1 MVRISAR
8 YILRRSLY
16 AIFTLFVVMC
26 INFAIPRMMPGNP
39 IIYFANPHI
48 ITSPAAVH
56 ALEQRF
62 GLDKSVWVQF
72 DLYLQ
77 NLLSWPPNL
86 GVSYIFYP
94 TPVFTV
100 IMQYL
105 PWTLFLVGVATV
117 ITAVIGILV
126 GIWTG
131 SRPGS
136 KIDTSAISISMVLW
150 TMPFFWLGIILLWIF
165 GLSLH
170 MFPIGGAASRGFT
183 AQSPP
188 MIADVPDI
196 LWHAFLPMMTLVIA
210 AYAGYSLI
218 MRNTMVNELSQDY
231 VLMARAKGLSERAV
245 LFRHAARN
253 AMLPMITLIG
263 LNLGYVVSGALL
275 VEIVFAYPGVGYLTY
290 RAVLAHDF
298 PLLQGLFFIV
308 SLTVVAANYIADLAY
323 AFFDPRIKY

>member
-1 MVRISAR
+1 
-8 YILRRSLY
+8 
-16 AIFTLFVVMC
+16 
-26 INFAIPRMMPGNP
+26 MPGNP

-48 ITSPAAVH
+48 ITSPTAVE
-56 ALEQRF
+56 ALKQRF
-62 GLDKSVWVQF
+62 GLDKPVWVQF
-72 DLYLQ
+72 ALYLQ
-77 NLLSWPPNL
+77 NLFSWPPNF
-86 GVSYIFYP
+86 GVSYLFYP

-100 IMQYL
+100 ILEYL
-105 PWTLFLVGVATV
+105 PWTLFLVGVSTI

-126 GIWTG
+126 GVVSG

-136 KIDTSAISISMVLW
+136 KLDTSTISVSMVLW

-165 GLSLH
+165 GLSFHL
-170 MFPIGGAASRGFT
+170 FPIAGAASRGFS
-183 AQSPP
+183 AESPLGIGDLP
-188 MIADVPDI
+188 DV
-196 LWHAFLPMMTLVIA
+196 LWHGFLPMATLVIA

-231 VLMARAKGLSERAV
+231 ILMARAKGLSERAV
-245 LFRHAARN
+245 LFGHAARN

-308 SLTVVAANYIADLAY
+308 SLAVVAANYLADLAY
-323 AFFDPRIKY
+323 ALFDPRIKY

>member
-1 MVRISAR
+1 MV
-8 YILRRSLY
+8 
-16 AIFTLFVVMC
+16 TLFAVTC
-26 INFAIPRMMPGNP
+26 INFAIPRLMPGNP

-48 ITSPAAVH
+48 ITSPAAVQ
-56 ALEQRF
+56 ALRERF
-62 GLDKSVWVQF
+62 GLDRPVWVQF
-72 DLYLQ
+72 TLYLQ

-86 GVSYIFYP
+86 GVSYLFYP

-100 IMQYL
+100 ILEYL
-105 PWTLFLVGVATV
+105 PWTLFLVGVSTV
-117 ITAVIGILV
+117 ITAVVGILV

-131 SRPGS
+131 SKPGS
-136 KIDTSAISISMVLW
+136 RVDTSVISISMVLW
-150 TMPFFWLGIILLWIF
+150 TMPFFWLGIILLWFF
-165 GLSLH
+165 GLTFH
-170 MFPIGGAASRGFT
+170 VFPIAGAASRGFSADNPLT
-183 AQSPP
+183 L
-188 MIADVPDI
+188 ADVPDI
-196 LWHAFLPMMTLVIA
+196 LWHACLPMMTLVIA

-245 LFRHAARN
+245 LLRHAARN

-308 SLTVVAANYIADLAY
+308 SLAVVLANYLADLTY

>member
-1 MVRISAR
+1 
-8 YILRRSLY
+8 
-16 AIFTLFVVMC
+16 
-26 INFAIPRMMPGNP
+26 MPGNP
-39 IIYFANPHI
+39 ITYFANPHI
-48 ITSPAAVH
+48 ITSPTAIA

-62 GLDKSVWVQF
+62 GLDKPVWVQF
-72 DLYLQ
+72 TLYFQ
-77 NLLSWPPNL
+77 NLLSWPPNF
-86 GVSYIFYP
+86 GVSYLFYP

-105 PWTLFLVGVATV
+105 PWTLFLVGVSTI
-117 ITAVIGILV
+117 ITALIGILV

-131 SRPGS
+131 SKPGS
-136 KIDTSAISISMVLW
+136 RSDTLVISISMVLW
-150 TMPFFWLGIILLWIF
+150 TMPFFWLGIILLLIF
-165 GLSLH
+165 GLWAHL
-170 MFPIGGAASRGFT
+170 FPIAGAATRGFS
-183 AQSPP
+183 AVNPLGV
-188 MIADVPDI
+188 ADIPDV

-218 MRNTMVNELSQDY
+218 MRNTMVNELAQDY
-231 VLMARAKGLSERAV
+231 VLMARAKGLRERAV
-245 LFRHAARN
+245 LLHHAARN

-308 SLTVVAANYIADLAY
+308 SLAVVAANYIADLAY